1 MDTSHTCIHVHT
13 YATHTHICRH
23 IHTYTN
29 TLTICKIDNNKRIYN
44 TIPQHHLLLF
54 LKYEIKYTT
63 NVLHFCT
70 LLLLHNKLIILS
82 TVSIVKF

>member
-1 MDTSHTCIHVHT
+1 MDTSHTCIHIHM
-13 YATHTHICRH
+13 
-23 IHTYTN
+23 HTYTN
-29 TLTICKIDNNKRIYN
+29 TLTICKIHNNKKN

-63 NVLHFCT
+63 NVLRFCT